1 MANEK
6 LTIDTMLVIDDTGMP
21 KPPGIRQLMDA
32 DVRQLYTRDK
42 TPDKVQYIAECGV
55 IYQCGDPKSSAKQ
68 QGLSN
73 EECLKFAIK
82 MYGLPRTYK
91 PDVLVLKLI
100 KRYYEENITEAGKA
114 VENLQ
119 QSIHNMNLAIT
130 KYNGF
135 LNQKLLNDAS
145 IEETQTA
152 INLMNALN
160 NIAGNIPVLVKNL
173 ETAKQNLMYEIQT
186 QSSRGGQQ
194 VLSSMDAEDYNDE

>member
-1 MANEK
+1 MTNEK
-6 LTIDTMLVIDDTGMP
+6 LTIDSMLIVDDSGMP
-21 KPPGIRQLMDA
+21 KPPGLRQLMDA
-32 DVRQLYTRDK
+32 DIRQLYTRDK

-55 IYQCGDPKSSAKQ
+55 IYQCGDPKSHAKQ

-73 EECLKFAIK
+73 DECLKFAIK

-91 PDVLVLKLI
+91 PDILVLRLI

-119 QSIHNMNLAIT
+119 QSIHNINLAIT

-135 LNQKLLNDAS
+135 LNQRLLNDAS
-145 IEETQTA
+145 VEEAQQVVNIMKT
-152 INLMNALN
+152 LN
-160 NIAGNIPVLVKNL
+160 DMAGNIPTLVKNL

-186 QSSRGGQQ
+186 QTSRGGQQ
-194 VLSSMDAEDYNDE
+194 VLSSMDAEDYIDN

>member
-1 MANEK
+1 
-6 LTIDTMLVIDDTGMP
+6 
-21 KPPGIRQLMDA
+21 
-32 DVRQLYTRDK
+32 
-42 TPDKVQYIAECGV
+42 
-55 IYQCGDPKSSAKQ
+55 
-68 QGLSN
+68 
-73 EECLKFAIK
+73 

>member
-1 MANEK
+1 MASEK
-6 LTIDTMLVIDDTGMP
+6 LTIDSILIVDDTGMP

-32 DVRQLYTRDK
+32 DIRQLYNRDK
-42 TPDKVQYIAECGV
+42 TPDKVQYIAEAGV
-55 IYQCGDPKSSAKQ
+55 IYQCGDPKSHAKQ

-73 EECLKFAIK
+73 DECLKFAIK

-91 PDVLVLKLI
+91 PDVLVLRLI

-135 LNQKLLNDAS
+135 LNSLLINEATIEESQQVVNIMKTLND
-145 IEETQTA
+145 
-152 INLMNALN
+152 M
-160 NIAGNIPVLVKNL
+160 AGNIPTLVKNL

-194 VLSSMDAEDYNDE
+194 VLSSMDAEDYIND

>member
-1 MANEK
+1 MASEK
-6 LTIDTMLVIDDTGMP
+6 LTIDSMLIVDDTGMP
-21 KPPGIRQLMDA
+21 KPPSLRQLMDA
-32 DVRQLYTRDK
+32 DIRQLYNRDK
-42 TPDKVQYIAECGV
+42 TPDKVQYIAECGI
-55 IYQCGDPKSSAKQ
+55 IYQCGDPKSHAKQ

-119 QSIHNMNLAIT
+119 QSIHNINLAIT

-135 LNQKLLNDAS
+135 LNQKLLDESS
-145 IEETQTA
+145 IEDAQTA
-152 INLMNALN
+152 INLMKTLN
-160 NIAGNIPVLVKNL
+160 DIAGSIPTLVKNL

-194 VLSSMDAEDYNDE
+194 VLSSMDAEDYTDN